1 MASKLMLQ
9 ALKHKSEHAAIKPLK
24 AFSDRQAVDAL
35 RVLTRGSGVGPSELK
50 NADKQLSL
58 LSIRENTPR
67 GIVIVQSYGEV
78 CMLRAVLAAEQQEAI
93 RLMEVLTLRLVR
105 GMETNLCF
113 LAENIIIP
121 DDDRLLEKLY
131 IPSQNR

>member
-1 MASKLMLQ
+1 
-9 ALKHKSEHAAIKPLK
+9 
-24 AFSDRQAVDAL
+24 
-35 RVLTRGSGVGPSELK
+35 
-50 NADKQLSL
+50 
-58 LSIRENTPR
+58 
-67 GIVIVQSYGEV
+67 
-78 CMLRAVLAAEQQEAI
+78 MLRAVLAAEQQEAI